1 MKRKTLS
8 VLTPLTVVVLFSDV
22 RLFVYL
28 AVSQSSLRI
37 ISEIELGNN
46 VMPTFFFSF
55 HFFTKNVRSYLFIL
69 QESRILFKGFPFDM
83 FAIYLFKSIS
93 LRKSIFLENLSIEF
107 FLSVNMLCI
116 RYIWFPGTILN
127 VSSNLKNMQRIVIC
141 IYLFKH
147 YKLNQ
152 VFYIENTVIKG
163 FV

>member
-1 MKRKTLS
+1 MLRHESLFDEHFHNYVSNKSGGNKMKRKTVS

-37 ISEIELGNN
+37 ISEIELENN

-69 QESRILFKGFPFDM
+69 QESRVLFKGFPFDM

-93 LRKSIFLENLSIEF
+93 LRKSIFLENLSIEIF
-107 FLSVNMLCI
+107 FF
-116 RYIWFPGTILN
+116 W
-127 VSSNLKNMQRIVIC
+127 
-141 IYLFKH
+141 
-147 YKLNQ
+147 
-152 VFYIENTVIKG
+152 
-163 FV
+163 